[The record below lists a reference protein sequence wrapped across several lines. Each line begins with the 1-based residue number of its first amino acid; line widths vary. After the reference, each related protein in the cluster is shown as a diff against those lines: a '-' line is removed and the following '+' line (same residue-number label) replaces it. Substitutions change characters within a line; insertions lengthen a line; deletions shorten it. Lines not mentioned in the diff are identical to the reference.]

1 MKKYFL
7 EISEDEA
14 LVLFEFFSRY
24 RETDSLTFKN
34 PAEYIS
40 FQRLSGQID
49 RTTSAMFKSNY
60 EEILLNAQNRISNGF
75 EGLFSVGN
83 FPISLIYSM
92 VSEYFWP
99 ELLEENGLIVLKSEY
114 SRIKEIPDDPIEAEC
129 LINHIHILD
138 LFNHNAELQEE
149 PFWNSNHSDFNV
161 AWNLGK
167 LISEMWKQ
175 KLSIDFPDCIFRIYV
190 TKYDNP
196 IIRFHK
202 VRKNHKNWLEED
214 NIDMRNI
221 KGKNLIITVE

>member
-1 MKKYFL
+1 MKKYSL

-14 LVLFEFFSRY
+14 VVLFEFFSRY
-24 RETDSLTFKN
+24 SETNTLAFKN

-49 RTTSAMFKSNY
+49 RTTSAMFKPNY

-75 EGLFSVGN
+75 EGFYSVGN
-83 FPISLIYSM
+83 FPISVIYSM
-92 VSEYFWP
+92 VSGYFWP

-114 SRIKEIPDDPIEAEC
+114 SRIKEIPDEPIEAEC

-138 LFNHNAELQEE
+138 LFSHSAGLKDE
-149 PFWNSNHSDFNV
+149 PFWDSNHPDFKD
-161 AWNLGK
+161 AWNLAK
-167 LISEMWKQ
+167 LISEMWKH
-175 KLSIDFPDCIFRIYV
+175 KLSIDFPDYIFRIYV

-202 VRKNHKNWLEED
+202 VRENHKNWLEEG
-214 NIDMRNI
+214 NIDMRNL
-221 KGKNLIITVE
+221 KGKNSIITVE